1 MYECSECG
9 NKFRAGVRNM
19 EEISIKG
26 VAERI
31 KNIEGEFLN
40 TLKNL
45 REKLKTLETERSNLL
60 VEIDGLKKMAEA
72 YGEQGRAAYIRA
84 RFTFDLIWPL
94 VYGFFLVT
102 AISWVFARG
111 FPPESR
117 WRWANLAPILGML
130 FDYLENISTSLVM
143 FRYPATTPIVA
154 WLAPFFTTVKW
165 IFVNGSF
172 VLLVIGVVA
181 ALWRSVQKKTK

>member
-1 MYECSECG
+1 LPNCSECGTEVDAPIKTWSISRRSSKTTGTTEIVLGMYECSECG

-72 YGEQGRAAYIRA
+72 KADA
-84 RFTFDLIWPL
+84 L
-94 VYGFFLVT
+94 
-102 AISWVFARG
+102 
-111 FPPESR
+111 ESE
-117 WRWANLAPILGML
+117 IGML
-130 FDYLENISTSLVM
+130 RDEVQSL
-143 FRYPATTPIVA
+143 
-154 WLAPFFTTVKW
+154 KQ
-165 IFVNGSF
+165 
-172 VLLVIGVVA
+172 LLGVGEMD
-181 ALWRSVQKKTK
+181 S